1 MIKQSAESIAAL
13 FPPKKP
19 PPINVPA
26 IPDYLQNAYW
36 WAYLHPNAVRVFE
49 REWLVNLI
57 LWGNFSRLRD
67 WALDE
72 LGATIDHHVLQVACV
87 YGNFTQHIA
96 ARLGEHGK
104 LDVVDVAP
112 IQLTNLHRKL
122 QADPRIRLHHQDSSA
137 LHFSDASFDSTLL
150 FFLLHEQPADVR
162 RATLSEAM
170 RVTRPGGR
178 IVIVDYHQ
186 PKAGNPLRYVMLA
199 VLKMLEPFA
208 LDLWQQE
215 IATYLPSGIA
225 RSSQVKTTCF
235 GKLYQKIVIT
245 V

>member
-1 MIKQSAESIAAL
+1 MKPSAESITSL
-13 FPPKKP
+13 FPPQKP

-26 IPDYLQNAYW
+26 IPDYLQNTYW
-36 WAYLHPNAVRVFE
+36 WAYLHPTAVRLFE
-49 REWLVNLI
+49 RQWLVNLI

-67 WALDE
+67 WVLDV
-72 LGATIDHHVLQVACV
+72 LGSKIDHPVLQIACV
-87 YGNFTQHIA
+87 YGNFSQGIA

-112 IQLTNLHRKL
+112 IQLTNLRRKL

-137 LHFSDASFDSTLL
+137 LHFPDASFDSTLL
-150 FFLLHEQPADVR
+150 FFLLHEQPAGVR
-162 RATLSEAM
+162 RATLSEAI
-170 RVTRPGGR
+170 RVTRPGGK
-178 IVIVDYHQ
+178 IVIVDYHK
-186 PKAGNPLRYVMLA
+186 PKPGNPLRYVMLA

-215 IATYLPSGIA
+215 IAAYLPSDAAG
-225 RSSQVKTTCF
+225 SSLVKTTCF
-235 GKLYQKIVIT
+235 GNLYQKIVIT